1 MLLNADF
8 TERIVINTKDIP
20 WVDSP
25 MAGVQRRMLERKGDE
40 VARATTIV
48 RYAPGSSFA
57 SHTHG
62 GGEEYL
68 VLDGVFS
75 DEHGDYPQGTYV
87 RNPVGS
93 SHTPFSQEG
102 GTILVKLWQISPE
115 DREQKAIATTK
126 TPWYPGLING
136 LEVIPLHTYGTENVA
151 LVKWQPGT
159 IFQRHSHYGGEEI
172 YVIEGVFEDEHGTYP
187 QGTWIRNPHGS
198 IHTPLSKEG
207 CLIYVKTGHLNP
219 SKGKSFN

>member
-1 MLLNADF
+1 MQLNTDF
-8 TERIVINTKDIP
+8 NQKVVINTNEIP

-25 MAGVQRRMLERKGDE
+25 MVGVQRRMLERDGNE

-48 RYAPGSSFA
+48 RYAPGSSF
-57 SHTHG
+57 SPHTHG

-75 DEHGDYPQGTYV
+75 DDKGDYAKGTYV

-93 SHTPFSQEG
+93 THTPFSNEG
-102 GTILVKLWQISPE
+102 GTILVKLWQMSPE
-115 DREQKAIATTK
+115 DREQKVIDTNNTQ
-126 TPWYPGLING
+126 WLPGLVKG
-136 LEVIPLHTYGTENVA
+136 LEVMPLHNHGTENVA

-159 IFQRHSHYGGEEI
+159 VFQRHSHWGGEEI
-172 YVIEGVFEDEHGTYP
+172 YVIEGIFEDEHGTYP

-198 IHTPLSKEG
+198 IHTPFSNEG
-207 CLIYVKTGHLNP
+207 CLIYVKVGHL
-219 SKGKSFN
+219 